1 MEPLSLNELRERY
14 LSFFESKGHLRLP
27 SFPLVPQGDGSLLLI
42 NAGMAPL
49 KPYFTGER
57 VPPRKR
63 VTTCQKCVRTL
74 DIDNVGKTA
83 RHGTFFEM
91 LGNFSFGDYFKQ
103 QAIPW
108 AWEFLTQDLKIP
120 ADRLYPSVY
129 VEDDEAIEVWE
140 KTGVSRDRIVRLGKD
155 DNFWEIGA
163 GPCGPCSEIYFDRG
177 EQFGCGKPDCG
188 PGCDCDRFV
197 EIWNI
202 VFTQF
207 DGDGK
212 GGYTRLAHPNI
223 DTGMGLER
231 LACVMQGVGNL
242 FEVDTIRNII
252 TEISRISG
260 TEYTGASSDTDVSIR
275 VITDHI
281 RTATFLVS
289 DGVIPSNEG
298 RGYILRRVLR
308 RAARHGKLLGISGPF
323 LSGLCDAVI
332 RESGKAYP
340 ELEEKRDYIKKTIE
354 IEEERFRQT
363 LDSGLAILSRIIA
376 DTSARGGKLLSG
388 EDLFRLYD
396 TFGFPVDLTRE
407 IAAEKGLGIDEKA
420 FGELMIEQKRRA
432 REARAALGDNSWNED
447 VMTAI
452 DRTVPTLFTGYESTS
467 ADAEIKYIL
476 SDGEAVNFLP
486 SGKAVLV
493 LDRTPFYAESG
504 GQVGDTGVISV
515 AGGSFIVEDTKKTHE
530 NQYLHIGH
538 IADGVIRLGP
548 CHAEVDAAR
557 RSSIARN
564 HSSVHL
570 LQAALRR
577 VLGTHVEQAGSYV
590 DEHRARFDFTHF
602 AAMTSDELRETERL
616 VNEEILR
623 GDAVVTELKSLA
635 EAKKDGAMALFG
647 EKYGDVVREV
657 MMGDFSAELCGGTH
671 VDNTAKVGMFK
682 IVSEGGVAAGVR
694 RIEAI
699 TGMNTLASY
708 YDKEAV
714 IDTVRASLKA
724 NSVSDLPE
732 KAEAVQAEIKA
743 LGRELGKA
751 QLAIVNSTVKAA
763 EKQDISGVLLT
774 VCSFEDIPSDILRT
788 ASDGLVGSAANN
800 VCVFSTV
807 TGGRLSF
814 AASAG
819 KEAVARGAHAG
830 MLLKKLSAIVGG
842 GGGGRPDSATSGGK
856 DLTRLGEALDAAAG
870 ILAEM
875 IK

>member
-1 MEPLSLNELRERY
+1 M
-14 LSFFESKGHLRLP
+14 
-27 SFPLVPQGDGSLLLI
+27 
-42 NAGMAPL
+42 
-49 KPYFTGER
+49 
-57 VPPRKR
+57 
-63 VTTCQKCVRTL
+63 
-74 DIDNVGKTA
+74 
-83 RHGTFFEM
+83 
-91 LGNFSFGDYFKQ
+91 
-103 QAIPW
+103 
-108 AWEFLTQDLKIP
+108 
-120 ADRLYPSVY
+120 
-129 VEDDEAIEVWE
+129 
-140 KTGVSRDRIVRLGKD
+140 
-155 DNFWEIGA
+155 
-163 GPCGPCSEIYFDRG
+163 
-177 EQFGCGKPDCG
+177 
-188 PGCDCDRFV
+188 
-197 EIWNI
+197 
-202 VFTQF
+202 
-207 DGDGK
+207 
-212 GGYTRLAHPNI
+212 
-223 DTGMGLER
+223 
-231 LACVMQGVGNL
+231 
-242 FEVDTIRNII
+242 
-252 TEISRISG
+252 
-260 TEYTGASSDTDVSIR
+260 
-275 VITDHI
+275 
-281 RTATFLVS
+281 
-289 DGVIPSNEG
+289 
-298 RGYILRRVLR
+298 
-308 RAARHGKLLGISGPF
+308 
-323 LSGLCDAVI
+323 
-332 RESGKAYP
+332 
-340 ELEEKRDYIKKTIE
+340 
-354 IEEERFRQT
+354 
-363 LDSGLAILSRIIA
+363 
-376 DTSARGGKLLSG
+376 
-388 EDLFRLYD
+388 
-396 TFGFPVDLTRE
+396 
-407 IAAEKGLGIDEKA
+407 
-420 FGELMIEQKRRA
+420 
-432 REARAALGDNSWNED
+432 
-447 VMTAI
+447 
-452 DRTVPTLFTGYESTS
+452 
-467 ADAEIKYIL
+467 
-476 SDGEAVNFLP
+476 
-486 SGKAVLV
+486 
-493 LDRTPFYAESG
+493 
-504 GQVGDTGVISV
+504 
-515 AGGSFIVEDTKKTHE
+515 
-530 NQYLHIGH
+530 
-538 IADGVIRLGP
+538 
-548 CHAEVDAAR
+548 
-557 RSSIARN
+557 
-564 HSSVHL
+564 
-570 LQAALRR
+570 
-577 VLGTHVEQAGSYV
+577 LGTHVEQAGSYV

-807 TGGRLSF
+807 IGGRLSF

-870 ILAEM
+870 MLAEM